1 MEEGVGTGEGRGGGE
16 AGQMGRHKPCAEGR
30 MEMKTETVPERR
42 APSPGVDS
50 PSLLHESREKGLG
63 SLQER
68 PAHGGENGGV
78 GGLRP
83 GGLSVSPLGGTP
95 VPVGDPG
102 LFPWLSVH
110 VSCVARR

>member
-1 MEEGVGTGEGRGGGE
+1 MEEGVGTGEGRGEGE

-30 MEMKTETVPERR
+30 MEMKTERVPESI

-50 PSLLHESREKGLG
+50 PSLLHESREKGAG

-68 PAHGGENGGV
+68 PAHGGR

-83 GGLSVSPLGGTP
+83 GGSSVSPLGGTP

-110 VSCVARR
+110 VSCVHADSS